1 LKRLIII
8 FLLAFFFCHP
18 DVVNAQELQLSDQA
32 SISLITILP
41 GEAPEELFGHS
52 AVRVNDP
59 VNNIDISYNYGTFN
73 FDTFFLVK
81 FTYGDL
87 EYFLSQTT
95 FESSVNHYLERRRP
109 MIEQVL
115 NLSTAQ
121 RQQLFNFLRINAQ
134 EENRYYQYDFL
145 FDNCSTRIRDALEQV
160 FGENVQFSNESVSN
174 LTFRDMIHQ
183 YVEHRSFIHLG
194 IDLLLGA
201 DIDRLVTYRE
211 QMFLPDYLMRE
222 FDKATIQ
229 VGGER
234 QPLVSTTEIILQIED
249 YEIEAGL
256 PWASILTWSLLLIGI
271 GITYRTIRDDK
282 GIEPWFD
289 LFLYSVTALIGL
301 LITYLWF
308 ISLHNETVNNLNLL
322 WAWPVHLIL
331 IPLVYRRTVSEFFVA
346 VYLIVLTLCCLAIL
360 VGWNLWP
367 QQFHAAIIPL
377 LLLLIIRSGSI
388 SLSSFDVL

>member
-1 LKRLIII
+1 M
-8 FLLAFFFCHP
+8 
-18 DVVNAQELQLSDQA
+18 NAQELQLSDQA
-32 SISLITILP
+32 TVSLITILP

-59 VNNIDISYNYGTFN
+59 ANNLDISYNYGTFD
-73 FDTFFLVK
+73 FDAFFLAK

-95 FESSVNHYLERRRP
+95 FESSVGHYRERRRP

-115 NLSTAQ
+115 NLSPPQ

-145 FDNCSTRIRDALEQV
+145 YDNCSTRIRDALEHV
-160 FGENVQFSNESVSN
+160 LGEDVQFTNGSDSN
-174 LTFRDMIHQ
+174 LTFRNMIHQ
-183 YVEHRSFIHLG
+183 YVDHRSFIHLG

-201 DIDRLVTYRE
+201 DVDKLTTYRE

-222 FDKATIQ
+222 FDKASVHIYG
-229 VGGER
+229 VS
-234 QPLVSTTEIILQIED
+234 QPLVSTTETILQIED
-249 YEIEAGL
+249 YEIEAGF
-256 PWASILTWSLLLIGI
+256 PWASILTWSLLMIGI
-271 GITYRTIRDDK
+271 GITYRAIRDDK

-289 LFLYSVTALIGL
+289 IFLYSVTALLGL

-331 IPLVYRRTVSEFFVA
+331 IPLVYRRAVPEIFVA
-346 VYLIVLTLCCLAIL
+346 VYLIILTLCCIAIL

-388 SLSSFDVL
+388 ALSSFDLL